1 MGRSVITLTH
11 HGSFSKTEKLFERC
25 KNLFKK
31 GELDKY
37 GELGVKYLYE
47 ATPKR
52 TGLTSESWYYEIH
65 HDAEGVEIIW
75 KNSNIQNGIE
85 VAMVLQYGHGTST
98 GAYVKGIDYI
108 NPALKKLFEQ
118 LAKDAKEEVRGI
130 L

>member
-1 MGRSVITLTH
+1 MGKSVITLTH
-11 HGSFSKTEKLFERC
+11 HGSFSKTDKLFEKC

-37 GELGVKYLYE
+37 GELGVQYLYE

-52 TGLTSESWYYEIH
+52 TGLTAESWKYEIR
-65 HDAEGVEIIW
+65 HDSEGAEIIW
-75 KNSNIQNGIE
+75 TNTNVQNGMEI
-85 VAMVLQYGHGTST
+85 AMILQYGHGTKG

-108 NPALKKLFEQ
+108 NPALKKLFKQ
-118 LAKDAKEEVRGI
+118 LAEDAKEEVRGI